1 MEQRVLTPNLQLPG
15 GATPNVLIFVPMT
28 PCRLADTRTTST
40 PSYPA
45 LGLTPLATLTPRTL
59 PVAGSCE
66 VEKVG
71 FLFPGPEAYSLN
83 VTVVPPAGTHGGYLL
98 VYPNPATPIPLV
110 ASMTWNPNASYQ
122 TGAVVAAASSDGS
135 VNIVANSATDVVV
148 DINGYY
154 AAPTGPQGDTAL
166 GIGALAGNTA
176 GADNTAFGYLAL
188 ANNASGAFNAAFG
201 ALALGSNTSGLDNTA
216 VGYAAL
222 SASAGGTDNTAV
234 GYQAMKSMNGNV
246 PASGS
251 QNTAL
256 GSLALQ
262 ANVSGVGNTALGA
275 GALQHGTGIYNT
287 VIGLQAG
294 TSLTTGSHNILVG
307 EEAGINVV
315 AGNDNIQI
323 GNGVGLVGDDSTIR
337 IGGQDVQTSTY
348 IAGIAGNILSSG
360 SPVVVNVLGQL
371 GVEGV
376 SSRRYKEDIQDMGE
390 ASDGLLRLRPV
401 TFRYKKPAPD
411 GPKPLEFGLVA
422 EEVADV
428 YPELVIRGADGQ
440 IESVQYQKL
449 PAMLLNEL
457 QKEHRNAEQLA
468 RRAEQQDETIR
479 KLEARLGALEAQLA
493 NATAALPTPGR

>member
-1 MEQRVLTPNLQLPG
+1 MKVQTLVSLLALLPLTLAAQSLQDPAAVLLKNWSVPRQVPRPPAQMEQRVLTPKLQLPG

-66 VEKVG
+66 LERVG

-98 VYPNPATPIPLV
+98 VYPNPATPVPLV

-176 GADNTAFGYLAL
+176 GADNTAFGYLVL

-222 SASAGGTDNTAV
+222 SASTGGTDNTAV
-234 GYQAMKSMNGNV
+234 GYQAMKGMNGNV
-246 PASGS
+246 PPSGS

-275 GALQHGTGIYNT
+275 GALQYGTGIYNT

-294 TSLTTGSHNILVG
+294 ASLTTGSHNILVG
-307 EEAGINVV
+307 EEAGINVF

-376 SSRRYKEDIQDMGE
+376 SSRRLAVLLAHPAEKRTPSLPFTSNTVGRWSRHRDTNVGSSGRHQPPPKRLSTP
-390 ASDGLLRLRPV
+390 AACCRPSTLRTLLRS
-401 TFRYKKPAPD
+401 
-411 GPKPLEFGLVA
+411 GL
-422 EEVADV
+422 
-428 YPELVIRGADGQ
+428 
-440 IESVQYQKL
+440 
-449 PAMLLNEL
+449 
-457 QKEHRNAEQLA
+457 
-468 RRAEQQDETIR
+468 
-479 KLEARLGALEAQLA
+479 
-493 NATAALPTPGR
+493 